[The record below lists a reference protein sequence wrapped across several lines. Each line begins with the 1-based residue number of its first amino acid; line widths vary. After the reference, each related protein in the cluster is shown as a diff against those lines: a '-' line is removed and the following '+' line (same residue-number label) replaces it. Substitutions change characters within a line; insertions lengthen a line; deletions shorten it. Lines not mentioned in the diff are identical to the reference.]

1 MKSFG
6 GRSKIEIY
14 LKEKTNIKSVAE
26 SVATTPYL
34 TLIGVYISRKV

>member
-6 GRSKIEIY
+6 GRAKIEIY

-34 TLIGVYISRKV
+34 TPFTAVMTRKV